1 MNPTSP
7 EQQTESQAAE
17 PAKDGT
23 QAIPAQ
29 VLLIDLDNC
38 PNQIEKLSL
47 HIEEFTRVIVS
58 YGGTDPKVPFS
69 LLSLLATPIH
79 EKRLEIVQVEQ
90 GKNAADFALTFHA
103 GLLVN
108 ELPPN
113 AEFTILSDDTG
124 LDHAVHLL
132 QDKERKAIRRSGK
145 DQSANVEPKSRT
157 TKAKSRK
164 QAKSRETPSS
174 DDSQINE
181 AADKLSKNLRKLDR
195 KKKPKSK
202 ESLLNHIGS
211 HFKGNKELADNRESI
226 LDALVKQ
233 GTIKLEGN
241 KVKYS

>member
-58 YGGTDPKVPFS
+58 YGGTEPKVPFS
-69 LLSLLATPIH
+69 LVSLLATPIY
-79 EKRLEIVQVEQ
+79 EKRLEIVRVEQ

-113 AEFTILSDDTG
+113 TEFTILSDDTD

-132 QDKERKAIRRSGK
+132 QDKGRKAIRRSGK
-145 DQSANVEPKSRT
+145 DQSANTKPKAPAKST
-157 TKAKSRK
+157 TPKAKARAEKAPASG
-164 QAKSRETPSS
+164 KSLVS
-174 DDSQINE
+174 D
-181 AADKLSKNLRKLDR
+181 AAAQLSKHLRKLDR
-195 KKKPKSK
+195 KKKPKTK
-202 ESLLNHIGS
+202 ESLLNYIES
-211 HFKGNKELADNRESI
+211 HFKGNQELADSSEAI
-226 LDALVKQ
+226 FKAMVKQ
-233 GTIKLEGN
+233 GTIKLEGD
-241 KVKYS
+241 KVKYP

>member
-1 MNPTSP
+1 MEKTPTG
-7 EQQTESQAAE
+7 QQAGPQDAE
-17 PAKDGT
+17 LAKEET
-23 QAIPAQ
+23 QAIPAK

-47 HIEEFTRVIVS
+47 HIEEFTRVIAF
-58 YGGTDPKVPFS
+58 YGGTEPKVPFS

-79 EKRLEIVQVEQ
+79 EKRLEIVRVEQ

-113 AEFTILSDDTG
+113 TEFTILSDDTG
-124 LDHAVHLL
+124 LDYAVHLL

-145 DQSANVEPKSRT
+145 DQSVNVESKPRT

-164 QAKSRETPSS
+164 QAKSKETPSS
-174 DDSQINE
+174 DDSPINE
-181 AADKLSKNLRKLDR
+181 AAVKLSKNLRKLDR

-211 HFKGNKELADNRESI
+211 HFKGNQELADSRESI

-233 GTIKLEGN
+233 GTIKLEGD
-241 KVKYS
+241 KVKYL